1 MIKKLKSGTYE
12 FASELKDDL
21 NLMMA
26 NCRLYNVRLDVLRTV
41 DKFQRSIE
49 TEWSNF
55 EREVKRKDI
64 NIHEKL
70 NIT

>member
-26 NCRLYNVRLDVLRTV
+26 NCRIYNVRPDVMRTV
-41 DKFQRSIE
+41 DKF
-49 TEWSNF
+49 
-55 EREVKRKDI
+55 
-64 NIHEKL
+64 
-70 NIT
+70 

>member
-1 MIKKLKSGTYE
+1 MVKKLKGGNYE

-41 DKFQRSIE
+41 DKF
-49 TEWSNF
+49 
-55 EREVKRKDI
+55 
-64 NIHEKL
+64 
-70 NIT
+70 